1 MADRDAATP
10 PAVDLDRLTVPELR
24 TLIAAAEAKLR
35 EKQERAK
42 ADLLAK
48 WKAEAEENGLSLQAL
63 LPSMASEPKKAAR
76 KGTGDTLPAKY
87 RGPNGEEW
95 SGRGRL
101 PKWLHALEA
110 EGKNREDYR
119 LK

>member
-24 TLIAAAEAKLR
+24 TLIASAEAKLQ
-35 EKQERAK
+35 EKQEKAK

-48 WKAEAEENGLSLQAL
+48 WKAEAEESGFSLQAL
-63 LPSMASEPKKAAR
+63 LPSPAREPARTAR
-76 KGTGDTLPAKY
+76 KTTDAALPAKY

-101 PKWLHALEA
+101 PKWLRALEA
-110 EGKNREDYR
+110 EGANREKYR